1 MDDKVWMIDSELD
14 GQRCQVAFFESW
26 ATYAHPVTPQQ
37 PLTLYQAL
45 KRPKYHR
52 AWKCDVNGK
61 PLFVLFEAVEN
72 TPRTKPGAAQPA
84 TGAEPSLSFFS
95 TGDSAGTAGG
105 GSARA
110 RLEPG
115 QALRQQSFGVQGL
128 DTTAAIFS
136 FDQKVN
142 ISYRYRYKADGRL
155 DTVTIVNPEG
165 QERVLQY

>member
-37 PLTLYQAL
+37 PLTLYRAL
-45 KRPKYHR
+45 MRPKYHR
-52 AWKCDVNGK
+52 AWTCDVNGK

-72 TPRTKPGAAQPA
+72 KPLAKPAALPPAAGKEPR
-84 TGAEPSLSFFS
+84 LNFFS
-95 TGDSAGTAGG
+95 AGDSAGTTGG
-105 GSARA
+105 GAVPT

-115 QALRQQSFGVQGL
+115 RALRQTSFGVQGL
-128 DTTAAIFS
+128 DTTAAILLFE
-136 FDQKVN
+136 QKVN
-142 ISYRYRYKADGRL
+142 ISYRYRYKADGQL

-165 QERVLQY
+165 RERVLQY